1 MVRRSVEFSARI
13 ESFSSESISR
23 RLMRALT
30 IFARRFGHEEEDGAI
45 RMTAFT
51 HELLSQYVGTTREIV
66 THHMS
71 QFRRDGYVE
80 YSRTGISLHARA
92 LADWQKPQA

>member
-1 MVRRSVEFSARI
+1 
-13 ESFSSESISR
+13 
-23 RLMRALT
+23 MRALLR
-30 IFARRFGHEEEDGAI
+30 FGARFGHEESDGTI
-45 RMTAFT
+45 KMTAFT

-80 YSRTGISLHARA
+80 YSRSGISLHQRA
-92 LADWQKPQA
+92 ISDWQRPQHATAA